1 MSSTDRP
8 PLKIHVAKAKD
19 LPFSWYELVLRPDKF
34 AEHLKVL
41 LQNPEGKPPVI
52 NFLINCFYFV
62 FSASQWSTS
71 HRYFLGS
78 CWNILCSNYC

>member
-1 MSSTDRP
+1 MSLLSVKNEP

-41 LQNPEGKPPVI
+41 QENKEGKPLP
-52 NFLINCFYFV
+52 L
-62 FSASQWSTS
+62 SMT
-71 HRYFLGS
+71 
-78 CWNILCSNYC
+78 